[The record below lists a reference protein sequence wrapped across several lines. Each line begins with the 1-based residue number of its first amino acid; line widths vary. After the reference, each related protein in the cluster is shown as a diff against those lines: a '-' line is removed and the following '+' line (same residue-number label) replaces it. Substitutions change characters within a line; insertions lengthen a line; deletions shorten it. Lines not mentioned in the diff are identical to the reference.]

1 MKPQG
6 PSPEDG
12 NPSLA
17 YARQLTLIV
26 YILHVATSVT
36 FITVF
41 IAIFINYSR
50 RDRTTGTIYASH
62 FDWQINTFW
71 YSLVYFLAGV
81 GLVIGGAIAWYS
93 HGGSGVGIIITG
105 ILVLFVNW
113 CWHLYRVIRG
123 LMNWNERRPMVLH
136 DRHGRA

>member
-1 MKPQG
+1 
-6 PSPEDG
+6 
-12 NPSLA
+12 
-17 YARQLTLIV
+17 
-26 YILHVATSVT
+26 
-36 FITVF
+36 
-41 IAIFINYSR
+41 
-50 RDRTTGTIYASH
+50 
-62 FDWQINTFW
+62 
-71 YSLVYFLAGV
+71 VYFLAGV